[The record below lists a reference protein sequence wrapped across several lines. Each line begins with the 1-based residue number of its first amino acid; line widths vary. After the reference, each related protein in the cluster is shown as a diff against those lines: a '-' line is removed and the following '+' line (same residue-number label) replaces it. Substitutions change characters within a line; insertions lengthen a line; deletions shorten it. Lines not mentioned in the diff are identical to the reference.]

1 MNYQNLAKP
10 LISVFI
16 VFFFVVALNACKDS
30 KSEIKPDAKY
40 KFGSLELPVLD
51 GALCGAPFFIAKEKG
66 FFAEEGVD
74 AKLIAADGETRK
86 LGLSKGTYPLTN
98 SDFQFFQSIENGVD
112 IKIVDGIHIGCI
124 KILVKKGSALKTASD
139 LKGKKIAVDEIGGTP
154 HQAASLWLSV
164 NGVSTKPEDGQVT
177 FLPFADGNL
186 ALEALQQGQI
196 DAAAIWDPLASAYE
210 KAGLADVI
218 LDIATDPVFAGRY
231 CCFIYVSA
239 KILKEEPEKI
249 AALLRAI
256 HKAEA
261 WIAKHPDE
269 AVDIIAEGK
278 YSEIEDKELAVQLL
292 KDYAYTS
299 QEERKEL
306 GFDVKDDLKYFST
319 LLKNIGYL
327 NQDPDGFVENVY
339 EPVNLNL
346 R

>member
-16 VFFFVVALNACKDS
+16 VFFFVAALNACKDS
-30 KSEIKPDAKY
+30 KSEMKPEA

-66 FFAEEGVD
+66 FFAEEGID

-164 NGVSTKPEDGQVT
+164 NGVSTKPEDGQVA

-239 KILKEEPEKI
+239 KILKEEPAKI

-261 WIAKHPDE
+261 WIAKHPGE

-292 KDYAYTS
+292 KDYVYTS

-306 GFDVKDDLKYFST
+306 GFDVKGDLKYFSA

-327 NQDPDGFVENVY
+327 NQDPDEFVENVY
-339 EPVNLNL
+339 ESVDLNL